1 MSCPLHA
8 SLTDETCAL
17 IGEKALRAMKP
28 TAILVNTARGEIAD
42 EEAIARALTEG
53 LDRGRRAR
61 RLHAGATARLEPA
74 ARRGSGPADPHAP
87 QREP

>member
-1 MSCPLHA
+1 
-8 SLTDETCAL
+8 
-17 IGEKALRAMKP
+17 MKP

-42 EEAIARALTEG
+42 EEANRPRAHRG
-53 LDRGRRAR
+53 LDRGAPRSDAFTRE
-61 RLHAGATARLEPA
+61 ATARLEPA